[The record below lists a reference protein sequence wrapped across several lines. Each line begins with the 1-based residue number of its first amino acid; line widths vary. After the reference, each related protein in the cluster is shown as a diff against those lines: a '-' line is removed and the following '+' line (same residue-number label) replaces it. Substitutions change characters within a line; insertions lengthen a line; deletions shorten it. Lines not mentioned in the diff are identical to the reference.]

1 MNKLFFDEPANN
13 WQEALP
19 LGNGFLGAMVYGK
32 NDKELIEMNEDSL
45 WSGPRI
51 NRRNPDASKSIDQ
64 IRELLKLGEVEQ
76 AQKLSVRNIFSLTP
90 HSRHYQ
96 PLGQVWIELSNQ
108 LKPLKYRRELNLEN
122 AVMKIENDDAL
133 MRECFI
139 SYPDQVM
146 VYQLMAKQEQSLN
159 FDLYLTRRDTR
170 SGKTVSYLENIE
182 CVDNIIYLSGY
193 NGNQNEGIS
202 YTMAATVKI
211 NDGTVT
217 RFGSRLV
224 IEGATSATIYVT
236 GRTTFRSDDPN
247 MWCKDCLNRALA
259 KSYEQLKKE
268 HIQDYQKYYDQ
279 IHLEFLSNQTY
290 DYLPLPQRLK
300 QIKKGITDP
309 QFYALYFNFA
319 RYLLIS
325 CSREGSLPANLQGIW
340 ANEFEPSWGSKYT
353 ININTQMNYWMAE
366 KTGLSNLHLSLM
378 ELIKIMLPRAKE
390 TANQLYN
397 CKGACAHH
405 NTDIWG
411 DCDPMDYNSSS
422 TIWPVAYIWLALHI
436 IEHYKYTYDNDFI
449 SQYFEILHQNVQFIL
464 DYMYIDQNG
473 YLATGP
479 SVSPENTY
487 KTKDGVEAT
496 VCYSPTM
503 DIAIIRE
510 FLTGYLD
517 ICRLCDKSDFVEEVK
532 EHLTKLP
539 PIKIGKYNQIME
551 WQDDYEEIE
560 LGHRHIS
567 HLFGLYP
574 GTQIQWDQESKLVEA
589 AKNTLSRRIQY
600 GGGHTG
606 WSCAWITHFYARL
619 HEKEK
624 CYKMMQKLF
633 CDSTLDNLF
642 DNCPPFQIDGNF
654 GGGNAILEMLVQDFD
669 DVIYLLPALPDSL
682 NSGHLKR
689 LRLKC
694 GAELT
699 IEWEDGIVTKVFLKS
714 QRETRLVVKMND
726 QELIVQLKENETY
739 YI

>member
-1 MNKLFFDEPANN
+1 MNRLFFDEPANN

-51 NRRNPDASKSIDQ
+51 NRRNPDASKNIDQ
-64 IRELLKLGEVEQ
+64 IRELLKIGEVEQ
-76 AQKLSVRNIFSLTP
+76 AQKLSVRNMFSLTP

-108 LKPLKYRRELNLEN
+108 LKTSKYHRELNLEN
-122 AVMKIENDDAL
+122 AVMTITNDDVL
-133 MRECFI
+133 MRESFI
-139 SYPDQVM
+139 SYPAQVM
-146 VYQLMAKQEQSLN
+146 VYQLTAKQEHSLN
-159 FDLYLTRRDTR
+159 FDLYLTRRDIR

-211 NDGTVT
+211 NAGTVT

-224 IEGATSATIYVT
+224 IEGATKATIYVT
-236 GRTTFRSDDPN
+236 GRTNFRSDDPN
-247 MWCKDCLNRALA
+247 LWCKDCLNRALA

-279 IHLEFLSNQTY
+279 IHLEFLSDQTY

-300 QIKKGITDP
+300 QIKKGITDS

-366 KTGLSNLHLSLM
+366 KTGLSNLHLALM

-390 TANQLYN
+390 TADQLYN

-422 TIWPVAYIWLALHI
+422 TIWPMGYIWLALHI
-436 IEHYKYTYDNDFI
+436 IEHYKYTHDNDFI

-473 YLATGP
+473 YVATGP

-487 KTKDGVEAT
+487 KTKDGIEAT

-539 PIKIGKYNQIME
+539 PVKIGKHNQIME

-574 GTQIQWDQESKLVEA
+574 GTQIQWGRDSKLVEG

-654 GGGNAILEMLVQDFD
+654 GGGNAILEMIVQDFD
-669 DVIYLLPALPDSL
+669 SVIYLLPSLPDSL
-682 NSGHLKR
+682 NSGRLKR

-699 IEWEDGIVTKVFLKS
+699 IEWAHGIVTKVFLKS
-714 QRETRLVVKMND
+714 QRETKLVVKMNN